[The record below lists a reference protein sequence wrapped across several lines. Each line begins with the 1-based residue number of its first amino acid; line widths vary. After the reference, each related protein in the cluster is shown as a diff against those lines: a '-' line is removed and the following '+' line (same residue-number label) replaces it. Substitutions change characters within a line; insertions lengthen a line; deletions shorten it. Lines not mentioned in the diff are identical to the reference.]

1 MSVNVQLGGQSKFAV
16 FKRNLEI
23 EALSKR
29 VEQDCV

>member
-1 MSVNVQLGGQSKFAV
+1 MSINVQFGGQSKFAV
-16 FKRNLEI
+16 FKRKLET